1 MSEKIKRQKIVE
13 RDDFTLEEK
22 EAIGEKSD
30 NRCCHCGKKVYFKYG
45 ATVEHF
51 IPLSKGGTNRDIN
64 MVMLC
69 HDCNQEKSNY
79 IYMPDDYLPYLKKE
93 HLDKLNGYF
102 ESYIR
107 SFDFVNRDNLLAC
120 DRYKIFINN
129 LPDDLY
135 YSKRINKNKRK
146 ELLRKTSFSAWVKR
160 ATFDDEE
167 KLYEYYVRYLNKYN
181 CLDSEKDARINI
193 QFWLTFGCIYYV
205 EKNDDIKALI
215 TVSVTKSNGRVTLVD
230 DEIDYFLTVNIFA
243 YYSTEN
249 VLGIAWNLSRNI
261 PMYLAIEQGLSQIP
275 VRYCI
280 VTDDEL
286 CKILSKGGVV
296 YEEDKFTSSFS
307 VLYSGNRED
316 LPRLKDDKDLHK
328 FFSKFN
334 EINQSRFDKWF
345 QKHDT
350 ENIEWMIRELEL
362 SEPEEDEDNEETYE
376 ED

>member
-1 MSEKIKRQKIVE
+1 MNDKIKRQKIVE

-22 EAIGEKSD
+22 EAIGKKSD

-69 HDCNQEKSNY
+69 YDCNQKKSNY
-79 IYMPDDYLPYLKKE
+79 IYTPSDYLPYLKKE

-129 LPDDLY
+129 LSDSLY
-135 YSKRINKNKRK
+135 YSNKLNKTKRK
-146 ELLRKTSFSAWVKR
+146 DLIRKTSSSAWVKK
-160 ATFDDEE
+160 ATFDDED
-167 KLYEYYVRYLNKYN
+167 KICDYYIKYLKKYN

-193 QFWLTFGCIYYV
+193 QFWLTFGCIYYI
-205 EKNDDIKALI
+205 EKNNDIKAFI
-215 TVSVTKSNGRVTLVD
+215 TVSVTKSNGRVTLMD
-230 DEIDYFLTVNIFA
+230 DSIDYFLTVNIFA

-249 VLGIAWNLSRNI
+249 ALGMAWNLSRNI
-261 PMYLAIEQGLSQIP
+261 PMYLSIEQGLSQMP
-275 VRYCI
+275 VRYC
-280 VTDDEL
+280 VLTDDEL
-286 CKILSKGGVV
+286 CKPLCNQGVV
-296 YEEDKFTSSFS
+296 YEEDRFTSSFL
-307 VLYSGNRED
+307 VLYLGEAED
-316 LPRLKDDKDLHK
+316 LPKLKDDKDLSK

-334 EINQSRFDKWF
+334 EINQNRFDKWF
-345 QKHDT
+345 KKHDT
-350 ENIEWMIRELEL
+350 ENIEWMIDELEL
-362 SEPEEDEDNEETYE
+362 LPLEKHDDENEED
-376 ED
+376 